1 MKLSKT
7 LIIFF
12 TVLLIVLMITTISGK
27 ANEYHLQ
34 KQLVT
39 LEKDYHA
46 SVEKINQKNSL
57 VSIDSM
63 LIKGEYETALNAYE
77 EQFSDSVVKED
88 KDYVQFRIKV
98 AKQFM
103 DLEQKSLK
111 RNLDRSLEKNENK
124 SAKPNS
130 NNLTVK
136 DYDSVYNA
144 LLKTKKQ
151 LNETKNRLGN
161 KSFMDYLTFKS
172 SKKDKLHYVGQVI
185 RGKAN
190 GYGIAVFDTGS
201 RYEGIWRNNKREGKG
216 KFYWADGERYEGDYK
231 NDRREGEGVYY
242 WTNGEKYKGGWK
254 NDKRE
259 GKGVF
264 YNKKGKIVA
273 EGIWKKDKLV
283 EEESGEN
290 E

>member
-12 TVLLIVLMITTISGK
+12 TVLLVVLMIITISGK
-27 ANEYHLQ
+27 ANEYQLQ

-39 LEKDYHA
+39 LEKDYHE
-46 SVEKINQKNSL
+46 SVEKVNKKKDL

-63 LIKGEYETALNAYE
+63 LIKGEYKTALNAYE

-111 RNLDRSLEKNENK
+111 RNSERPLEKNENK
-124 SAKPNS
+124 SAKPNDKD
-130 NNLTVK
+130 LTVK

-185 RGKAN
+185 SGKAN

-216 KFYWADGERYEGDYK
+216 NFYWIDGEHYEGDYK
-231 NDRREGEGVYY
+231 NDKREGEGTYY
-242 WTNGEKYKGGWK
+242 WTNGEKYVGGWK

-264 YNKKGKIVA
+264 YSKKGKVLA
-273 EGIWKKDKLV
+273 EGIWKKDKLI
-283 EEESGEN
+283 EEESKEN

>member
-12 TVLLIVLMITTISGK
+12 TVLLIVLMIVTISGK

-111 RNLDRSLEKNENK
+111 RNLDRSLDKNENK
-124 SAKPNS
+124 SAKPND

-151 LNETKNRLGN
+151 LYETKNKLGN

-185 RGKAN
+185 RDKAN

-283 EEESGEN
+283 EEEDEEN
-290 E
+290 K